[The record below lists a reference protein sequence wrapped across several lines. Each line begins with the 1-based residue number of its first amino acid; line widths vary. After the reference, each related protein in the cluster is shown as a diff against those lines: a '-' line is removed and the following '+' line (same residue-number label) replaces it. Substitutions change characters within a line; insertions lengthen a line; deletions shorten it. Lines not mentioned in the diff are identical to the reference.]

1 MSYRGVITPAK
12 LRLTTHPF
20 SFSYN
25 FSHCL
30 HAQSIASV
38 PRFPKLAP
46 VMPPAI
52 NTNIIAE
59 TSSNIISTHEK
70 LEFEYKVMGIVFRGG
85 YIILNILLHCNS
97 VFARL
102 NKHLSRTRS
111 GYLPPEKAA
120 TKGRRAASRM
130 SRTGLLLLPELRRG
144 WTRRMFTRHCK
155 ATPGNMQSL
164 QVRPHVCP
172 QRLISP

>member
-30 HAQSIASV
+30 RAQSIASV

-46 VMPPAI
+46 VMPLAI

-59 TSSNIISTHEK
+59 TSSNMISTHEK
-70 LEFEYKVMGIVFRGG
+70 LVLEYKVTGIVFRGG

-97 VFARL
+97 AFAGL
-102 NKHLSRTRS
+102 NKHLSQARS
-111 GYLPPEKAA
+111 GFLPPEKAA
-120 TKGRRAASRM
+120 TKRRRAAPRVSGQACYYSLNCDADGHGACSPAIARSR
-130 SRTGLLLLPELRRG
+130 LEI
-144 WTRRMFTRHCK
+144 CK
-155 ATPGNMQSL
+155 AFKCARMCARSG
-164 QVRPHVCP
+164 
-172 QRLISP
+172 